1 MNEEVKIGFDG
12 LTNMKADEVKTEAPK
27 TRKWHDLFEDR
38 KEE

>member
-12 LTNMKADEVKTEAPK
+12 LTNMKAEEVKTEAPK
-27 TRKWHDLFEDR
+27 TRKWGQLFEER